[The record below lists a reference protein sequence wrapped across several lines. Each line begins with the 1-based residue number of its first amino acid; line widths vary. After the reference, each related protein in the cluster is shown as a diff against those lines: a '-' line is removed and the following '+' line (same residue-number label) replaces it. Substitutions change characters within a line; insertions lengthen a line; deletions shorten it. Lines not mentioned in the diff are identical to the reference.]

1 MQAPASV
8 ERPGRPGCPWPA
20 IGVADRAGEVARTKR
35 RRLARLACGPCSS
48 RSRRLAARSRRREV
62 YEGLD
67 HDQYCAGDVKLR
79 VDSRTFAW
87 AGRTLPGAVPPGADA
102 RPSPQAAVAAS
113 RQSYAVPAP
122 QLHGRAGSG
131 RIHAASTANGIGVPL
146 RDGRTSHAVALAITL
161 CRCRRPVH
169 SARAVDARV
178 PIIARLRTPHSM
190 VRGRRT
196 HHRRGRTPSCR
207 RPRPHL
213 DRSPPRRSLTTARGL
228 VVLASLRS
236 DAAVIGPT

>member
-20 IGVADRAGEVARTKR
+20 IGVADRAGEVARTQR

-87 AGRTLPGAVPPGADA
+87 ACRTLPGAVPPGAHA
-102 RPSPQAAVAAS
+102 RPSPQLPSPRHISPS
-113 RQSYAVPAP
+113 RVTSVLRRATA

-169 SARAVDARV
+169 RARAVDARV

-228 VVLASLRS
+228 WCWRAYV
-236 DAAVIGPT
+236 